1 MAIRQG
7 WQGWDDYAPF
17 YDWENAQTLDR
28 RDVRFW
34 QRMAERANGPVLELG
49 CGTGRVTLP
58 VARTGARIVGVDR
71 SSEMLARAM
80 KRSRRSRLKMQLSLL
95 RADIRFLPFR
105 PAARFDLVMAPYGI
119 LQSLVSDADLR
130 ATLASVERVIAR
142 RGIFGIDLVPDLP
155 VWKEYR
161 NKVRFRG
168 SRRGNTSRITLV
180 ESVRQDRAR
189 KLTIF
194 DQEYI
199 ERRGRHSRTH
209 RFSLV
214 FRTLTVPQ
222 MARRLENAGFRIRAI
237 LGDYDGEA
245 WDPRADVWL
254 ILAEKK

>member
-105 PAARFDLVMAPYGI
+105 PAAR
-119 LQSLVSDADLR
+119 VSQNTPAWIIGNDADL
-130 ATLASVERVIAR
+130 
-142 RGIFGIDLVPDLP
+142 
-155 VWKEYR
+155 
-161 NKVRFRG
+161 
-168 SRRGNTSRITLV
+168 
-180 ESVRQDRAR
+180 
-189 KLTIF
+189 
-194 DQEYI
+194 
-199 ERRGRHSRTH
+199 
-209 RFSLV
+209 
-214 FRTLTVPQ
+214 
-222 MARRLENAGFRIRAI
+222 AI
-237 LGDYDGEA
+237 N
-245 WDPRADVWL
+245 
-254 ILAEKK
+254 

>member
-194 DQEYI
+194 DQEYV